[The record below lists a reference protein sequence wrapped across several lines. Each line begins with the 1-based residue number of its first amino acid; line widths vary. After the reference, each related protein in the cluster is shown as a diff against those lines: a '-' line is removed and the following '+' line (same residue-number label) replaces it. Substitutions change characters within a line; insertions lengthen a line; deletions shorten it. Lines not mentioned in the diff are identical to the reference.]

1 MFLNTCFAKPLIVAH
16 RGASFD
22 APENTLP
29 AFELAWEQGADAIE
43 GDFLLTKDKQIV
55 CIHDQSTKRLA
66 DRDLEVKSSTL
77 AELKSLDVGFWK
89 DKKYK
94 NTRIP
99 TLAEV
104 LATIPDGKKIF
115 VEIKCGTEIIP
126 FLIHEIEKSG
136 LHEERIVIICFKH
149 EVIQALKNQA
159 PQYIAHWLS
168 EFRRNDSGEWTPSLE
183 TVLNKL
189 KKINADGLDSHHGIP
204 REFSQE
210 IMEAGYEWHVWTV
223 NDEKLARKMKDMG
236 VFSITTDRPEWIR
249 KSFH

>member
-55 CIHDQSTKRLA
+55 CIHDHSTKRLA
-66 DRDLEVKSSTL
+66 DRNLEVKSSTL

-104 LATIPDGKKIF
+104 FATIPDGKK
-115 VEIKCGTEIIP
+115 
-126 FLIHEIEKSG
+126 
-136 LHEERIVIICFKH
+136 IVIICFKH

-223 NDEKLARKMKDMG
+223 NDEKLARKLKDMG

>member
-1 MFLNTCFAKPLIVAH
+1 MKIQLNRRICVLGQKKTKPSWNQNEPSVTTDLNGDFIGWPHCRQNLEFFVSRHINIQTFLSFVFLSTCFAKPLIVAH

-55 CIHDQSTKRLA
+55 CIHDHSTKRLA

-104 LATIPDGKKIF
+104 FATIPDGKKIF
-115 VEIKCGTEIIP
+115 VEIKCGTC
-126 FLIHEIEKSG
+126 LLYTS
-136 LHEERIVIICFKH
+136 
-149 EVIQALKNQA
+149 
-159 PQYIAHWLS
+159 
-168 EFRRNDSGEWTPSLE
+168 PS
-183 TVLNKL
+183 
-189 KKINADGLDSHHGIP
+189 P
-204 REFSQE
+204 R
-210 IMEAGYEWHVWTV
+210 
-223 NDEKLARKMKDMG
+223 D
-236 VFSITTDRPEWIR
+236 
-249 KSFH
+249 